1 MENKILL
8 VGVGG
13 QGTILVSKILC
24 YGFAEKGYDVKMSE
38 IHGMAQRGGS
48 VTTQIVY
55 GDKVFSPSIEDG
67 DADLLISFE
76 KLEAVR
82 YLSKLN
88 PKGHVIINDTKIEPM
103 PVLSGYAEYPK
114 DLEDIL
120 YSYTDNV
127 MLIKASGLAKK
138 AGSEKATNI
147 VMLGQLVKVMGLEDM
162 DWKDIMKRNIPERFH
177 EMNFK
182 AFDLGYNYE

>member
-48 VTTQIVY
+48 VT
-55 GDKVFSPSIEDG
+55 DG

-103 PVLSGYAEYPK
+103 PVLSGFAEYPK
-114 DLEDIL
+114 DLDEIL
-120 YSYTDNV
+120 YDYTDNV

-147 VMLGQLVKVMGLEDM
+147 VMLGQLVKVMGLEDI